1 MQKKT
6 KPMRAATGERP
17 ISAPTPAVTE
27 DAHPD
32 PYFSRAVGKAL
43 DALEAIG
50 QGARPYTLGEV
61 STLPG
66 LTKASAFRLLHT
78 LETLGYLSK
87 SDEGRYSAQ
96 SRTLRNSQTRMLNGV
111 MRYGPEALERL
122 CMEFRE
128 TASLAAL
135 FDNHIEVL
143 VVAESQQLVRMGNTT
158 GRIVPPHASSLGK
171 AIAAFQPPETRDRL
185 LRSYGTAALTP
196 ATLVDEIALRAE
208 FERIREAGFAEDR
221 EESVLGGWCFAAP
234 MLNAAGVAFGA
245 VSLSMP
251 RMRLPE
257 MEQRGEIAMAVK
269 KAAAAV
275 ARLCMPDER
284 MGVVA

>member
-1 MQKKT
+1 MEKKT
-6 KPMRAATGERP
+6 KPIPAANGERRP
-17 ISAPTPAVTE
+17 SAPALAERAV
-27 DAHPD
+27 PD

-43 DALEAIG
+43 EALEKIG
-50 QGARPYTLGEV
+50 EGAHPYSLNEI
-61 STLPG
+61 SISLR

-78 LETLGYLSK
+78 LETLGYLTK
-87 SDEGRYSAQ
+87 SEEGRYSAR
-96 SRTLRNSQTRMLNGV
+96 SRTLARVQTRTLNEA
-111 MRYGPEALERL
+111 MRCGPETLERL

-143 VVAESQQLVRMGNTT
+143 AVAESPQLIRMGNTT

-185 LRSYGTAALTP
+185 LRSYGTAPITH

-208 FERIREAGFAEDR
+208 FERIRETGFAEDR
-221 EESVLGGWCFAAP
+221 EESVPGGWCFAAP
-234 MLNAAGVAFGA
+234 MLNSGGVAFGA

-251 RMRLPE
+251 KMRLPE
-257 MEQRGEIAMAVK
+257 MERRGEMVTAVK
-269 KAAAAV
+269 KAAAEV
-275 ARLCMPDER
+275 ARQCMPGER